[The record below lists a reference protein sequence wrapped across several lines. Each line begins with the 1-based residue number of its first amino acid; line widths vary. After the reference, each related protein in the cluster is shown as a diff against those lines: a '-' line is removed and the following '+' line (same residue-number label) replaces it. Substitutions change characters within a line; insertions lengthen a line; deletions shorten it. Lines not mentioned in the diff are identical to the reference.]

1 MKHPFIIDRPVTI
14 SNERVVGFILSR
26 FRKQFNLLLIYF
38 RENWPPIYQYVTSCV
53 FLYHPC
59 SDILNHSISY
69 YLVFDSPPLNNKVWH
84 YSCQTLRYYQYCF
97 TQLSLKFK
105 TRIIIFHYLY
115 HDIHNDTKSS
125 AFPSVPTP
133 FLLRILQLVLI

>member
-69 YLVFDSPPLNNKVWH
+69 YLVFDSPPAKQQGLALFMPDLAILPILFH
-84 YSCQTLRYYQYCF
+84 AIE
-97 TQLSLKFK
+97 FK
-105 TRIIIFHYLY
+105 IQ
-115 HDIHNDTKSS
+115 N
-125 AFPSVPTP
+125 
-133 FLLRILQLVLI
+133 